1 MKRKVVASDSA
12 KGKVTGSIPAKGK
25 LTASD
30 PAKGKVAGSL
40 SVKGKG
46 GFWLKIENVVSFTSL
61 GKKIPLIKIANK
73 LHEAEYSPESFP
85 GVVYRIKDPR
95 AATLIFSSGKIVCT
109 GAKGIALSKEAMRR
123 VVDDIRKVGIPL
135 PKKFHIKI
143 ENIVASTRIAVKG
156 KLNLE
161 EISFSLDNVEYEP
174 EQFPGLVCRIPEPRV
189 AFLVFG
195 SGKIICTGGR
205 TVDNIHE
212 ALGKLK
218 QRLEKI
224 GIKVRPMQN

>member
-1 MKRKVVASDSA
+1 MNE
-12 KGKVTGSIPAKGK
+12 
-25 LTASD
+25 
-30 PAKGKVAGSL
+30 
-40 SVKGKG
+40 
-46 GFWLKIENVVSFTSL
+46 FHLKIENVVSFTSL

-73 LHEAEYSPESFP
+73 LQDAEYSPESFP

-109 GAKGIALSKEAMRR
+109 GATSIEKSKIAMHK
-123 VVDDIRKVGIPL
+123 VVDDIRKVGVPL
-135 PKKFHIKI
+135 PRKFKI
-143 ENIVASTRIAVKG
+143 RVENIVASTQIEAKK

-161 EISFSLDNVEYEP
+161 EISFALENVEYEP
-174 EQFPGLVCRIPEPRV
+174 EQFPGLVYRIPEPRI

-205 TVDNIHE
+205 TVGDIHT

-218 QRLEKI
+218 EKFAGI
-224 GIKVRPMQN
+224 GIKVKPIEATPKDKPAKDKPAEDKPVKTKPVKTKPVKD